1 MLNQKFIYLFFIII
15 FCLSCSKPEIE
26 KSVIKQNNMELQ
38 MIDAYNEGLKEL
50 QRGDALFAA
59 KKIQ

>member
-1 MLNQKFIYLFFIII
+1 
-15 FCLSCSKPEIE
+15 
-26 KSVIKQNNMELQ
+26 MELQ